1 MQVIVVKVRLV
12 RAFCLMLVFVLAAA
26 PAIETAHHGP
36 GALVAEADHHAHGP
50 SHDHDH
56 DHGGAPHDSSDHDH
70 VSIALLSGQGAEVH
84 AAPSHQELFGS
95 VVAASSPPDGPRRP
109 PRPTMI

>member
-1 MQVIVVKVRLV
+1 MRVISKVRLL
-12 RAFCLMLVFVLAAA
+12 RAFCLMLVLALAAA

-50 SHDHDH
+50 GHDH

-84 AAPSHQELFGS
+84 AAPSHQELSGS
-95 VVAASSPPDGPRRP
+95 VVAASSPPDSPRRP